1 MGQEGHEEEE
11 DDEKETDHH
20 DDDDDDGGGCCIG
33 VGARA
38 RTDARDPSQV
48 WAQRGR
54 AIGSLASSAC
64 DILATRGSEML
75 CVRLSSQF
83 RLRHPSSSGIGDDA
97 REIVMS
103 YPRNSGL

>member
-38 RTDARDPSQV
+38 HRRTRPFA
-48 WAQRGR
+48 G
-54 AIGSLASSAC
+54 L
-64 DILATRGSEML
+64 GSE
-75 CVRLSSQF
+75 RPRDRQSGKF
-83 RLRHPSSSGIGDDA
+83 RLRHPRNSRLRDA
-97 REIVMS
+97 VREIVQPVLPETS
-103 YPRNSGL
+103 